1 MKWGESG
8 EGTDL
13 SERGGEGLVGAVE
26 SGPELRADALGQFG
40 GAQALDGVLR
50 DLALPLG
57 RDGRRIDPRDAVDDL
72 RRHERQPP
80 HQTRQRRALWVTHL
94 FDLLPEEPGDGG
106 ARVEGHLHVI
116 RRVQDL
122 TTITIKTLRFT
133 VYNLTTVSYCVTV

>member
-1 MKWGESG
+1 M
-8 EGTDL
+8 
-13 SERGGEGLVGAVE
+13 GAVE
-26 SGPELRADALGQFG
+26 SGPELGADALGQFG

-72 RRHERQPP
+72 RRDERQPP
-80 HQTRQRRALWVTHL
+80 HHTRRSRALWVTYL
-94 FDLLPEEPGDGG
+94 FDLLPEEPRDGG

-122 TTITIKTLRFT
+122 TTVTFNTLLQYKRLLTIYEKLSLLS
-133 VYNLTTVSYCVTV
+133 VCVCVCECVM